1 MFNQHGIDQNHT
13 HPNIDRDDVQKT
25 LPQQSTHTGKRI
37 LSGWLFLLILLVLA
51 GVGTGLESVGITN
64 VVRAFGKGG
73 RPVVTL
79 GLWRLT
85 DVPDDFWAKP
95 FIDGLI
101 QKRVISGY
109 PNDAFRPEQA
119 ITRAEFAAMLHA
131 AFDEADS
138 QPTITFRDV
147 PPEFWGASAITNTT
161 EAGFFEK
168 YSRETFQP
176 NQILSK
182 IDALVSLVKGLDL
195 IYARPTEKTIDQV
208 LSLYEDADQIPEY
221 FREDIAA
228 ATAAGLIVTEPSTAR
243 LNPNQP
249 MTRAEAAA
257 SIYQAL
263 VHLNQAEAIS
273 SPYLVNQS

>member
-1 MFNQHGIDQNHT
+1 MFNQHGIDQNHA
-13 HPNIDRDDVQKT
+13 HPNIHRDDVQKT
-25 LPQQSTHTGKRI
+25 LPQQSTHTGKRM
-37 LSGWLFLLILLVLA
+37 LSGWLFLLIFLGLT

-64 VVRAFGKGG
+64 VVRTFGKGG

-109 PNDAFRPEQA
+109 PNDTFRPEQA

-131 AFDEADS
+131 AFDEDA
-138 QPTITFRDV
+138 PEANITFRDV
-147 PPEFWGASAITNTT
+147 SPEFWGASAITNATA
-161 EAGFFEK
+161 AGFFER
-168 YSRETFQP
+168 YSEETFQP
-176 NQILSK
+176 NQLLSK
-182 IDALVSLVKGLDL
+182 VDAFVALARGLDL
-195 IYARPTEKTIDQV
+195 IYARPTEEPIDQV
-208 LSLYEDADQIPEY
+208 LSIYADVDQIPEVA
-221 FREDIAA
+221 REDIAA

-263 VHLNQAEAIS
+263 VFLNQAEAIS